1 MGRRTGFIW
10 GNKGEKHHKIE
21 RQNKYLFVFFL
32 AFSFSFVYPPTDN
45 YSLSLPLP
53 FNRTKKVFSCP
64 QDLESLINKLLVD
77 LPGYANRVR
86 ARSRP
91 LSNNPTNSNDAVNII
106 VAGNPEF
113 EPLPLSALSESVTIP
128 ENSRQVFITTLARV
142 YQNNQA
148 LDYQEYH
155 WLFFRQDSQKWQL
168 IKMYSFRKQ
177 SSPNNQN
184 YPIESSDGF
193 IAEAI
198 RLWLRDCQTKSNR

>member
-1 MGRRTGFIW
+1 MAF
-10 GNKGEKHHKIE
+10 
-21 RQNKYLFVFFL
+21 YFLLF
-32 AFSFSFVYPPTDN
+32 PPAGDN

-53 FNRTKKVFSCP
+53 FNRTKKVASCP
-64 QDLESLINKLLVD
+64 QDLESLIDKLLVD

-91 LSNNPTNSNDAVNII
+91 LSNPTKSNDSVNII

-155 WLFFRQDSQKWQL
+155 WLFFSQNSQNWQL
-168 IKMYSFRKQ
+168 IKMYSFRKNTSENKQ
-177 SSPNNQN
+177 T
-184 YPIESSDGF
+184 YPIESSEGF

>member
-1 MGRRTGFIW
+1 VFLFI
-10 GNKGEKHHKIE
+10 
-21 RQNKYLFVFFL
+21 F
-32 AFSFSFVYPPTDN
+32 AFSFCLVYPHSDN

-53 FNRTKKVFSCP
+53 FNRTKKVVSCP
-64 QDLESLINKLLVD
+64 KDLEPLIDKLLVD
-77 LPGYANRVR
+77 LPGYANRVS
-86 ARSRP
+86 ARFAKRSLRESRP
-91 LSNNPTNSNDAVNII
+91 LSNPTKSNDSVNII

-155 WLFFRQDSQKWQL
+155 WLFFRQNSQNWQL
-168 IKMYSFRKQ
+168 IKMYSFRKNT
-177 SSPNNQN
+177 SENKPT
-184 YPIESSDGF
+184 YPIESSEGF

>member
-1 MGRRTGFIW
+1 
-10 GNKGEKHHKIE
+10 
-21 RQNKYLFVFFL
+21 L
-32 AFSFSFVYPPTDN
+32 AFYFCLVSPAGDN

-64 QDLESLINKLLVD
+64 KELESLIDKLLVD

-91 LSNNPTNSNDAVNII
+91 LSNPTKSNDSVNII

-148 LDYQEYH
+148 LEYQEYH
-155 WLFFRQDSQKWQL
+155 WLFFSQNSQNWQL
-168 IKMYSFRKQ
+168 IKMYSFRKNT
-177 SSPNNQN
+177 SENKPN
-184 YPIESSDGF
+184 YPIDSSEEF

>member
-1 MGRRTGFIW
+1 
-10 GNKGEKHHKIE
+10 
-21 RQNKYLFVFFL
+21 L
-32 AFSFSFVYPPTDN
+32 AFYFCLFSPQADN

-64 QDLESLINKLLVD
+64 KELESLIDKLLVD

-86 ARSRP
+86 ARFAKRSLRESLP
-91 LSNNPTNSNDAVNII
+91 LSNPTKSNDSVNII

-128 ENSRQVFITTLARV
+128 ENSRQVFITTLTRV

-148 LDYQEYH
+148 LEYQEYH
-155 WLFFRQDSQKWQL
+155 WLFFSQNSQNWQL
-168 IKMYSFRKQ
+168 IKMYSFRKNTSENKQ
-177 SSPNNQN
+177 T
-184 YPIESSDGF
+184 YPIESSEGF

-198 RLWLRDCQTKSNR
+198 RLWLRDCQTKSNK